1 MFSIFSRVPL
11 LRTLLGDGASIV
23 TVEREAYRAAVNVVL
38 VCSFTLTVVYTGRSI
53 TDVRRALLLRELEA
67 AVTALE
73 ESALLWNIHRI
84 VREHFQHFF
93 LLFFCSGTSVI
104 RATLAAAVRNFAS
117 LTGPCF
123 FYEVRAFEHDKAR
136 RAVEAY
142 LAD

>member
-38 VCSFTLTVVYTGRSI
+38 VCSFTLTIVHTGRSI
-53 TDVRRALLLRELEA
+53 TDVRRTLTLREFEA
-67 AVTALE
+67 AVAALE
-73 ESALLWNIHRI
+73 ERALRSAIHA

-117 LTGPCF
+117 LAYTLLVF
-123 FYEVRAFEHDKAR
+123 EIRAFEHDKAR
-136 RAVEAY
+136 RAVKAN
-142 LAD
+142 LAN